1 MKPTAVA
8 ALTLVALLATGMATA
23 QADEVGD
30 VLAAYMAWR
39 GGASFEALQSLHL
52 RGQLQV
58 GEAHGTTERW
68 LDRGGRFREDRTLG
82 PVMISEAVTSQSD
95 WTINASGQVEE
106 LGDHGQADRRQIA
119 LTFAD
124 LGREIRGRSYRLLG
138 TESHDDRTWTIVRMG
153 FGDNDTY
160 DLLLDAKSGELFGER
175 ITQDGVTHLVR
186 YGDWKM
192 VAGVRMAFEER
203 VTSASAD
210 ATEVRRYDAIE
221 VNPVLAAQ
229 HFARPVA
236 TQSWAF
242 PAGQHSTGWIP
253 FEFFNNEQ
261 IFIPATVN
269 GLAVTFVLDSGAD
282 ITILDQATA
291 RSIGARPGG
300 AVPVG
305 GSGGQATMQ
314 LAPNIEIH
322 IGALELRGITAG
334 VMDLSAIAG
343 QLGHA
348 MPMILGKELF
358 NQLIVD
364 IDFPHRRIALHER
377 GRFRIPSDAVRV
389 ALGRH
394 GENRTLPVSIEGHEP
409 VDFDFDLGSNTPMI
423 VYPHYRD
430 SLQLLAGRRHS
441 QGLSAGV
448 GGMFKPGC
456 ATLASIAIAGLQ
468 VKDVPADFPEAADS
482 ALHSDRMG
490 GNIGLPIFSRF
501 RMLTDYAADAI
512 WLLGDAT
519 SQAQAFPKNRAG
531 LIALP
536 AGDRLKVLMVA
547 PGSPAELDGWKE
559 GMEVVT
565 INGHRIDASY
575 RNSTW
580 SHWATQAAGTRV
592 SLTLADGSTKEL
604 ILADYF

>member
-1 MKPTAVA
+1 MN
-8 ALTLVALLATGMATA
+8 
-23 QADEVGD
+23 D
-30 VLAAYMAWR
+30 
-39 GGASFEALQSLHL
+39 
-52 RGQLQV
+52 
-58 GEAHGTTERW
+58 
-68 LDRGGRFREDRTLG
+68 
-82 PVMISEAVTSQSD
+82 
-95 WTINASGQVEE
+95 
-106 LGDHGQADRRQIA
+106 
-119 LTFAD
+119 
-124 LGREIRGRSYRLLG
+124 GRS
-138 TESHDDRTWTIVRMG
+138 WTIVRVG

-175 ITQDGVTHLVR
+175 ITQDRVTHLVR
-186 YGDWKM
+186 YGDWR
-192 VAGVRMAFEER
+192 VVSGIRMAFEER
-203 VTSASAD
+203 VTSSSAD
-210 ATEVRRYDAIE
+210 ATEVSRYDSIE
-221 VNPVLAAQ
+221 VNPVLAAE
-229 HFARPVA
+229 HFARPA
-236 TQSWAF
+236 ARQSWAF
-242 PAGQHSTGWIP
+242 PAGRHSTGWIP

-269 GLAVTFVLDSGAD
+269 GLATTLVLDSGAD

-291 RSIGARPGG
+291 GRIGARPGG

-314 LAPNIEIH
+314 LAPDIDLH
-322 IGALELRGITAG
+322 IGTLELRGITAG
-334 VMDLSAIAG
+334 VMDLSAMAG

-364 IDFPHRRIALHER
+364 IDFPNRRIALHER
-377 GRFRIPSDAVRV
+377 GRFRIPPHAVRV

-394 GENRTLPVSIEGHEP
+394 GENRTVPVSIEGHEA
-409 VDFDFDLGSNTPMI
+409 VDFDFDLGSNSPLI

-430 SLQLLAGRRHS
+430 SLRLLAGRRHS

-448 GGMFKPGC
+448 GGLFRPVC

-482 ALHSDRMG
+482 ALNSDRMG
-490 GNIGLPIFSRF
+490 GNIGLPVFSRF

-512 WLLGDAT
+512 WLLNDAT
-519 SQAQAFPKNRAG
+519 SQAQSFPRNRAG
-531 LIALP
+531 LITVP

-559 GMEVVT
+559 GTEIVT
-565 INGHRIDASY
+565 IDGHKIDANY
-575 RNSTW
+575 RNFPW
-580 SHWATQAAGTRV
+580 SHWATQPAGTHVR
-592 SLTLADGSTKEL
+592 LTLPDGSTKDL